1 MAFDIKQFLD
11 FQGLKEYD
19 ELIKKYIG
27 EEAGSNETVQ
37 ALVNSLA
44 ALTQQVATD
53 EEQINANADAIEVLN
68 GDSSVEGSVAN

>member
-27 EEAGSNETVQ
+27 EETGSNETVQ

-44 ALTQQVATD
+44 TLTQQVATD
-53 EEQINANADAIEVLN
+53 EEQISANSGAIEVLN
-68 GDSSVEGSVAN
+68 FS

>member
-44 ALTQQVATD
+44 TLK
-53 EEQINANADAIEVLN
+53 
-68 GDSSVEGSVAN
+68 DSSQ